1 MVSWYSQRAVSGQR
15 VGGGERDCLA
25 WSGNERGSDL
35 LRPDEVEEAGSS
47 LQLRAGQPA
56 VTGVGSQQPRHL
68 DREENGRATSL
79 KEKLVQDFRQF
90 VHVNVHGNK
99 LR

>member
-1 MVSWYSQRAVSGQR
+1 MYYLTSEIRTNSLQGTKSLVPWCPLF
-15 VGGGERDCLA
+15 GGSTVNVLP
-25 WSGNERGSDL
+25 GNERGSDL

-68 DREENGRATSL
+68 GTQCVCA
-79 KEKLVQDFRQF
+79 F
-90 VHVNVHGNK
+90 VE
-99 LR
+99 